1 MMTGDT
7 TITID
12 LNRLGRNMD
21 AVRQM
26 AGEDVAVMAVIKAN
40 GYGHGAVQIAPTLLE
55 HGARYLAVARLE
67 EAIPLREA
75 YPEAPLF
82 VLGYTPDRLLETAV
96 AKRITLTIFSAHQA
110 RQLSEAGEKR
120 GLNPTAHLKVETGFN
135 RLGTDDINELRAILQ
150 TPCLNV
156 EGIYSHLAL
165 KDRPSDEIQ
174 LKRFLEM
181 VHALEQE
188 GYAFRYK
195 HIADSISAVD
205 YPDFRLNMVRPGAI
219 LYGMKSFENDCI
231 IVEPVMSMQTR
242 IARLRRIEAGEGVGY
257 DLDWVAQRPSLIAT
271 LPFGYADGYP
281 RALGGKGYVTI
292 RGVKCPLVGILCMD
306 QCVADVTDV
315 PDVQEGDEAVIYG
328 DGTQNTLS
336 VAEAAQLAGCN
347 KNEILCRL
355 THRPARIYH
364 SQQSGSGTSCRM
376 MDGMI

>member
-12 LNRLGRNMD
+12 LDRLGRNMD

-40 GYGHGAVQIAPTLLE
+40 GYGHGAVEIAPTLLA

-67 EAIPLREA
+67 EALPLREA
-75 YPEAPLF
+75 YRDAPLF

-96 AKRITLTIFSAHQA
+96 EHRIALTIFTAHQA
-110 RQLSEAGEKR
+110 RLLGEAGER
-120 GLNPTAHLKVETGFN
+120 LGVIPCVHLKVETGFN
-135 RLGTDDINELRAILQ
+135 RLGTDDVDELRAILRV
-150 TPCLNV
+150 PNLYA

-174 LKRFLEM
+174 LAKFLHI
-181 VHALEQE
+181 VQTLEKE
-188 GYAFRYK
+188 GHTFRYK

-205 YPDFRLNMVRPGAI
+205 YPDFRLDMIRPGAI
-219 LYGMKSFENDCI
+219 LYGMKSFESDCI
-231 IVEPVMSMQTR
+231 TVEPVMSMQTR
-242 IARLRRIEAGEGVGY
+242 IARLRRVQPGEGVGY
-257 DLDWVAQRPSLIAT
+257 DLDWVAEQPSMIAT

-292 RGVKCPLVGILCMD
+292 RGIKCPLVGILCMD
-306 QCVADVTDV
+306 QCVADVTGV
-315 PDVQEGDEAVIYG
+315 PDVQEGDEALIYG

-336 VAEAAQLAGCN
+336 VAEAAALAGCN

-355 THRPARIYH
+355 TQRPARVFV
-364 SQQSGSGTSCRM
+364 SR
-376 MDGMI
+376 

>member
-1 MMTGDT
+1 MITGDT

-12 LNRLGRNMD
+12 LNKLARNLD

-26 AGEDVAVMAVIKAN
+26 VGEEVAVMAVIKAN
-40 GYGHGAVQIAPTLLE
+40 GYGHGAVQIAPTLLA
-55 HGARYLAVARLE
+55 HGAGYLAVARLE
-67 EAIPLREA
+67 ETVPLREA
-75 YPEAPLF
+75 YPDAPLF

-96 AKRITLTIFSAHQA
+96 EQRITLTVFTAHQA
-110 RQLSEAGEKR
+110 RLLSEAGKKH
-120 GLNPTAHLKVETGFN
+120 GLTPVLHLKAETGFN
-135 RLGTDDINELRAILQ
+135 RLGTDDVNELRAILQ
-150 TPCLNV
+150 APGLNV

-174 LKRFLEM
+174 LKRFLDM
-181 VHALEQE
+181 VYTLEQE

-205 YPDFRLNMVRPGAI
+205 YPDFRLNMIRPGAI
-219 LYGMKSFENDCI
+219 LYGMKSFESDCI
-231 IVEPVMSMQTR
+231 TVAPVMSMQTR
-242 IARLRRIEAGEGVGY
+242 IARLRRIEVGEGVGY
-257 DLDWVAQRPSLIAT
+257 DLDWVAQRPSVIAT

-292 RGVKCPLVGILCMD
+292 HGIKCPLVGILCMD
-306 QCVADVTDV
+306 QCVADVTGV
-315 PDVQEGDEAVIYG
+315 PDVQEGDTAVIYG

-355 THRPARIYH
+355 TQRPTRIYH
-364 SQQSGSGTSCRM
+364 FW
-376 MDGMI
+376 

>member
-1 MMTGDT
+1 MITGDT

-12 LNRLGRNMD
+12 LAKLGRNMD
-21 AVRQM
+21 AVQQLV
-26 AGEDVAVMAVIKAN
+26 GEDVAVMAVIKAN

-67 EAIPLREA
+67 EAVPLREA
-75 YPEAPLF
+75 YPDAPLF

-96 AKRITLTIFSAHQA
+96 EQRIALTIFSAHQA
-110 RQLSEAGEKR
+110 RLLRNAGEKH
-120 GLNPTAHLKVETGFN
+120 GLKPSVHLKVETGFN
-135 RLGTDDINELRAILQ
+135 RLGTDDVNELRAILQ
-150 TPCLNV
+150 TPGLNV

-174 LKRFLEM
+174 LKRFLDM
-181 VHALEQE
+181 VYTLEQE
-188 GYAFRYK
+188 GYSFRYK
-195 HIADSISAVD
+195 HMADSISAVD

-219 LYGMKSFENDCI
+219 LYGMKSFESDCI
-231 IVEPVMSMQTR
+231 TVEPVMSMQTR

-257 DLDWVAQRPSLIAT
+257 DLDWVAARPSVIAT

-315 PDVQEGDEAVIYG
+315 PDVQEGDVAIIYG
-328 DGTQNTLS
+328 AGTQNTLS

-355 THRPARIYH
+355 TQRPVRV
-364 SQQSGSGTSCRM
+364 CRSR
-376 MDGMI
+376 